1 MGAEKHIRPKF
12 YILELVTL
20 FCHFQMS
27 NIGYD
32 YQTSDRSGTTNDYT
46 VSGLA
51 STDVCARRL
60 HK

>member
-1 MGAEKHIRPKF
+1 MAF
-12 YILELVTL
+12 ILP
-20 FCHFQMS
+20 FSNSS

-51 STDVCARRL
+51 SQMLKPVAQIIFAL
-60 HK
+60 